1 MSASANLV
9 QSNVTAFNS
18 GDNFMLISNSEDN
31 TKKFKNFQSN
41 EIKRIKQLSESMNE
55 ICDDSSKDNVS
66 ALKSNNMY
74 QEIDSDND
82 NAVVEK
88 KYQVGSVNNK
98 VVQFQDNYQE
108 IGAPL
113 EVIDNEEASVEENN
127 SEVDNTEVVN
137 TEVDNTE
144 VDNTEVDN
152 TEVDNTEVD
161 NSDSEG
167 LVVPNTVEEPLEEE
181 SELPEPVEQLA
192 AEPVVVEKF
201 TEVNKSSST
210 LTILLI
216 LLVVLLGLAAFYY
229 FKDNSPKI
237 MRSIY
242 GVNNLS
248 I

>member
-1 MSASANLV
+1 MSTSANLV

-31 TKKFKNFQSN
+31 TKNFKNFQSN

-66 ALKSNNMY
+66 ALNSNNMY

-82 NAVVEK
+82 NTVVEK

-98 VVQFQDNYQE
+98 VVQFQDNYQD

-113 EVIDNEEASVEENN
+113 EAIDNEEVSVEENN
-127 SEVDNTEVVN
+127 S
-137 TEVDNTE
+137 EVDNTE

-167 LVVPNTVEEPLEEE
+167 LVVPNTVEEHVEDE
-181 SELPEPVEQLA
+181 SALPEPIEQLA
-192 AEPVVVEKF
+192 AEPLVVEKF

-210 LTILLI
+210 LIILLI
-216 LLVVLLGLAAFYY
+216 LLVVLLGLAVFYY
-229 FKDNSPKI
+229 FNKNSPLLIK
-237 MRSIY
+237 SIY
-242 GVNNLS
+242 GENRIS
-248 I
+248 F